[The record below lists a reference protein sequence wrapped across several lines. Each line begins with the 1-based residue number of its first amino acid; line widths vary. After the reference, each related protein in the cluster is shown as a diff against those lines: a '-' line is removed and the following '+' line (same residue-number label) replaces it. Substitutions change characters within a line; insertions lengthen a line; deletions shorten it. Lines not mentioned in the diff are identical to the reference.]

1 MIHSGIYTSVNSRL
15 YHNSLNEYYQLL
27 DKNAPQHERLDALR
41 LAIAYYRL
49 SRQFIAHEFDLRRES
64 KVAA

>member
-1 MIHSGIYTSVNSRL
+1 MIRGAICTSVNSRM
-15 YHNSLNEYYQLL
+15 YHISLSEYYRLL
-27 DKNAPQHERLDALR
+27 DNNAPQHERLDVLR

-49 SRQFIAHEFDLRRES
+49 SREFIGQGFEIRRES